1 MKVSDAAETLAI
13 QICGCADARQRKADV
28 AAILAYRDACI
39 REGIEMAAKVADE
52 TESCGEQSE
61 YAFGY
66 DSAALKIAE
75 RIRALAGEVK

>member
-39 REGIEMAAKVADE
+39 REGIEMAAKVAEEVQADMARE
-52 TESCGEQSE
+52 CD
-61 YAFGY
+61 FGAGI
-66 DSAALKIAE
+66 AARA
-75 RIRALAGEVK
+75 IRALAGEIK